1 MKDSK
6 DNTVGSYPAWLDFIE
21 KNNGDAFTQAVIKLD
36 NLLQAEFNYYVPGS
50 FYNQMLIIF
59 PKNLEGKK
67 KYSVVLSKAIE
78 LTIFQSLKAVIGEFN
93 SLPKYINT
101 NIELRNAIKEV
112 QTILIYIGMMIQ
124 MQDSFDELNRLPI
137 NTN

>member
-6 DNTVGSYPAWLDFIE
+6 DNIVGSYPAWMDFIE

-36 NLLQAEFNYYVPGS
+36 SMLKAEFSYYVPGS

-59 PKNLEGKK
+59 PKHLVGK
-67 KYSVVLSKAIE
+67 KYSVVLSRAIE

-101 NIELRNAIKEV
+101 NIELSNTIKEV
-112 QTILIYIGMMIQ
+112 QTIMNNVGMMVQ
-124 MQDSFDELNRLPI
+124 AQDCFDKLNRLPI
-137 NTN
+137 NKN

>member
-6 DNTVGSYPAWLDFIE
+6 DNIVGSYPAWMDFIE

-36 NLLQAEFNYYVPGS
+36 SMLKAEFSYYVTGS
-50 FYNQMLIIF
+50 FYNQMLIIL
-59 PKNLEGKK
+59 PKHLVGK
-67 KYSVVLSKAIE
+67 KYSVVLSRAIE

-101 NIELRNAIKEV
+101 NIELSNAIKEV
-112 QTILIYIGMMIQ
+112 QTIMNNVGMMVQ
-124 MQDSFDELNRLPI
+124 AQDSFDKLKRLPI
-137 NTN
+137 NKN